1 MAPWLHREP
10 DVSNQGGK
18 RLCKDQGNFPIAN
31 PFHWKRFQKLPDFCI
46 ETHEAAAT
54 FSFLA
59 AFFFGAFLFRPAS
72 KDFAAAWDDAGAEL
86 VATCF

>member
-1 MAPWLHREP
+1 MEFLFRDWHPGFTESLMFLTRVERDSVRIKAISP
-10 DVSNQGGK
+10 
-18 RLCKDQGNFPIAN
+18 
-31 PFHWKRFQKLPDFCI
+31 LPTPSI
-46 ETHEAAAT
+46 GRGSEAAAT

-59 AFFFGAFLFRPAS
+59 AFIFGAFLFRPAS